1 LWSSNKKTK
10 RIQIEPIQCAKV
22 PVPHPGQSY
31 NPQREDLRNLLQ
43 NIVEIRKPKVDI
55 NEKECDNDKLGLKE
69 GKFEESESEIES
81 EEEPVISNNPAV
93 DDSNRL
99 TRRIKNKIH
108 TSKLNKLK
116 EVEAKRK
123 KEQKTV
129 INNIKKYER
138 FDKEV
143 RKTQKQEQETKTKL
157 EGLQEKQ
164 KKLLKMGV
172 DFDDT
177 DNLDFKINKKG
188 ASVSLKNLNTERNLI
203 SDQFENIVKRNVLGE
218 VNQLKKK
225 KNQKLHKMHYK
236 DNGDHYFDE
245 VETGLKIFN

>member
-1 LWSSNKKTK
+1 M
-10 RIQIEPIQCAKV
+10 
-22 PVPHPGQSY
+22 PHPGQSY